1 MKNLTSLIT
10 SIFIFSLSLLSGS
23 IFAHSGGS
31 CDTSAIPFNCCRPDG
46 HAPAGV
52 MSDHVHLKG
61 QWGFSYSLQSQTSV
75 GNYQQ
80 AQAVS
85 DQQVLQNY
93 AMVPQSM
100 QMNMHMFMVMYGISD
115 QLTAMLTLPYQQN
128 EMTMKMP
135 INGMVMPG
143 MPSGP
148 ATSYPNSML
157 TTTNGLGDIHLE
169 FLYKL
174 LDQGA
179 KRLIGG
185 LGLSLPTGSI
195 NEKGTTLLGENA
207 LLPYGMQ
214 LGSGSYALLPS
225 LTYVVQ
231 NCQWSMGANSIAN
244 VQLGPNYLGY
254 TSENQWVTSAWLGY
268 RWFRSLST
276 SIRLEYLT
284 QSGIQGFN
292 STTALLAAN
301 DPNSN
306 TLNTGS
312 NRLNAYV
319 GLNLYKPQ
327 QPLRGMRLA
336 LEYGLPV
343 YQSYNGI
350 QQPVT
355 GVIIAQLFYL
365 F

>member
-1 MKNLTSLIT
+1 MKKLTSLIT

-23 IFAHSGGS
+23 IFAYSGGS
-31 CDTSAIPFNCCRPDG
+31 CDSTSMPFNCCRPDG
-46 HAPAGV
+46 HAPAGI

-80 AQAVS
+80 AQAIS

-93 AMVPQSM
+93 AMVPQNM
-100 QMNMHMFMVMYGISD
+100 QMVMHMFMVMYGITD
-115 QLTAMLTLPYQQN
+115 HITAMLTLPYQQN
-128 EMTMKMP
+128 DMTMRMP
-135 INGMVMPG
+135 ANGMVMPG
-143 MPSGP
+143 MPTG
-148 ATSYPNSML
+148 TNYPSTMS
-157 TTTNGLGDIHLE
+157 TNTGGLGDIHLE
-169 FLYKL
+169 FLYKV

-179 KRLIGG
+179 RRLIGG

-195 NEKGTTLLGENA
+195 NEKGTTLLGENT

-231 NCQWSMGANSIAN
+231 KCQWSMGANSIAN
-244 VQLGPNYLGY
+244 VQLSPNSLGY
-254 TSENQWVTSAWLGY
+254 TSENQLVTSAWLGY

-306 TLNTGS
+306 TLNTGG
-312 NRLNAYV
+312 NRLNAYI

-355 GVIIAQLFYL
+355 GIFTAQLFYL